1 MGWNVTCEMQE
12 SNQTASSS
20 LTYGSTKHSNRLQP
34 TLVTINAE
42 QKVST
47 AGSTAAEQRAELLAF
62 PVRITR
68 LPKGRGCATL
78 ASTRTAAWDSQ
89 RQDARAVV
97 WCRGKEHTSQGQ
109 GARSSTFK
117 EPFTPIYFYTRWL
130 KKKKKEA
137 PIGCSYRSLGF
148 YRLWVGDWF

>member
-1 MGWNVTCEMQE
+1 MDLQN
-12 SNQTASSS
+12 S
-20 LTYGSTKHSNRLQP
+20 LNCSQP
-34 TLVTINAE
+34 TLVTKRRE
-42 QKVST
+42 KGFCHRLHRCQST
-47 AGSTAAEQRAELLAF
+47 GGRAPRFPCANRKAAQRQ
-62 PVRITR
+62 
-68 LPKGRGCATL
+68 GCATL
-78 ASTRTAAWDSQ
+78 ASARTAARDSQ
-89 RQDARAVV
+89 QQDARAVV

-148 YRLWVGDWF
+148 YRLSVGD